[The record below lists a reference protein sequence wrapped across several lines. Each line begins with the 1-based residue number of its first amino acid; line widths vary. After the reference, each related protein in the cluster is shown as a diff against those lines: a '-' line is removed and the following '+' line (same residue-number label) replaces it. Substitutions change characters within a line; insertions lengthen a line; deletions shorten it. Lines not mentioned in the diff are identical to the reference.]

1 MLRMFGG
8 RVVAG
13 AVPAKA
19 LPGVGRCI
27 ALLVVS
33 VLAATSVPGL
43 AAAQGAVAPVP
54 GKRAPAVTDLLRQG
68 SPPVLSSPGGA
79 EAERETQAT
88 ADNEAASS
96 ADGEPER
103 QAGGVEPAAADEPG
117 QQVPPPPAAPATPA
131 SPPEWF
137 WRDAEIAQAFE
148 CPIGPIATLM
158 EAAQG
163 ESEFSPALAV
173 ERQVLSLCRD
183 RWTVL
188 KELMDAELSLASVM
202 RANAT
207 AEAETDLR
215 LAAAR
220 EREAIALETARREAD
235 ARVRAAH
242 EATLAAA
249 RAERERDAAA
259 AAAAAA
265 PKQEAPEP
273 APGPAPE
280 EIYGWFA
287 LKGSGSDLRAGVT
300 DGRGRWWVGVGDELP
315 GGVRIGSIRSRPP
328 RVAVKGGAAAG
339 LPYRPVGR

>member
-33 VLAATSVPGL
+33 VLAATSAPGL
-43 AAAQGAVAPVP
+43 AVAQGATAPVP

-68 SPPVLSSPGGA
+68 SPPVLASPGGA
-79 EAERETQAT
+79 EAERETQAA

-96 ADGEPER
+96 AEGESER
-103 QAGGVEPAAADEPG
+103 QAGGADPAAADQPG
-117 QQVPPPPAAPATPA
+117 RQVPPPPAAPATPA
-131 SPPEWF
+131 APPEWF

-148 CPIGPIATLM
+148 CPIGPIATLL

-188 KELMDAELSLASVM
+188 KELMEAELSLASVV
-202 RANAT
+202 RANAA
-207 AEAETDLR
+207 AEAETDLK

-220 EREAIALETARREAD
+220 EREAIALEERRRVARARIEGARQGAIEAAREAQ
-235 ARVRAAH
+235 AR
-242 EATLAAA
+242 EEAAA
-249 RAERERDAAA
+249 TAAV
-259 AAAAAA
+259 
-265 PKQEAPEP
+265 PEEEAPERD
-273 APGPAPE
+273 PGPAPE
-280 EIYGWFA
+280 EVYGWFA

-300 DGRGRWWVGVGDELP
+300 DGRGRWWVRVGDELP
-315 GGVRIGSIRSRPP
+315 GGVRIGTIRARPP

-339 LPYRPVGR
+339 LPWRPVGR

>member
-1 MLRMFGG
+1 MKASGFLFP
-8 RVVAG
+8 AIG
-13 AVPAKA
+13 AAMACA
-19 LPGVGRCI
+19 L
-27 ALLVVS
+27 
-33 VLAATSVPGL
+33 
-43 AAAQGAVAPVP
+43 
-54 GKRAPAVTDLLRQG
+54 APATGLGQG
-68 SPPVLSSPGGA
+68 TGAPLPPSGAARVKAADSGIGAAPSWTSPGPSGAA
-79 EAERETQAT
+79 EADQQTPAA

-96 ADGEPER
+96 AAGEPER
-103 QAGGVEPAAADEPG
+103 QAGGADPVAADQPG
-117 QQVPPPPAAPATPA
+117 RQDRPPPAALATPA
-131 SPPEWF
+131 SPPEWL

-188 KELMDAELSLASVM
+188 KELMDAELSLASVV
-202 RANAT
+202 RANAA

-220 EREAIALETARREAD
+220 EREAIALEERRQ
-235 ARVRAAH
+235 
-242 EATLAAA
+242 LA
-249 RAERERDAAA
+249 RARIEGARQAALEVARGARERE
-259 AAAAAA
+259 AAAAA
-265 PKQEAPEP
+265 PAPKQEAP

-300 DGRGRWWVGVGDELP
+300 DGRGRWWVRVGDELP
-315 GGVRIGSIRSRPP
+315 GGVRIGTIQARPP